1 MCKKLMTFRL
11 VSESKICKFMVFE
24 GRNSLTILGV
34 HMLVMGVMA
43 ILLKKIMPMG
53 WSYYLILFVVIVVLS
68 NICILLFNRYVPFL
82 VNHKTEK
89 N

>member
-1 MCKKLMTFRL
+1 
-11 VSESKICKFMVFE
+11 MVFE